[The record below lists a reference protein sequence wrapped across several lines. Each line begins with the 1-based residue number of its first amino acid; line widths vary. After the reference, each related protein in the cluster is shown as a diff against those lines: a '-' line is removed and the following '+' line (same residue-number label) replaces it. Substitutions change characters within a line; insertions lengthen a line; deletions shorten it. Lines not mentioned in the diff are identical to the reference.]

1 MEGFHNID
9 ILLQHRMCT
18 SITGETS
25 ITEDKYDL
33 VIIFKSKQI
42 FFLVVVYWFIYKFNV
57 LISQIDYRKGFV

>member
-42 FFLVVVYWFIYKFNV
+42 ICFSCCLLVY
-57 LISQIDYRKGFV
+57 L